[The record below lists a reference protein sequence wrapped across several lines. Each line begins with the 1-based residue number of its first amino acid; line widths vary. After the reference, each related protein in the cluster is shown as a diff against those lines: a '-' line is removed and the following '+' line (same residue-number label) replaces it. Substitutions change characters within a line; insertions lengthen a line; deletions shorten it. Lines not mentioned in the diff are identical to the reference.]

1 MYRRGPV
8 GGVLPTR
15 GWHSGR
21 LTLPHPKAWPFNGVG
36 GTVHTDRYYGEHYWL
51 DQGGWGPAWCMRG
64 GIVEE
69 PASRCNRR
77 LHSFARF
84 ADSGLLLQ

>member
-64 GIVEE
+64 
-69 PASRCNRR
+69 ASQPVQSQTAFLRPVCR
-77 LHSFARF
+77 
-84 ADSGLLLQ
+84 